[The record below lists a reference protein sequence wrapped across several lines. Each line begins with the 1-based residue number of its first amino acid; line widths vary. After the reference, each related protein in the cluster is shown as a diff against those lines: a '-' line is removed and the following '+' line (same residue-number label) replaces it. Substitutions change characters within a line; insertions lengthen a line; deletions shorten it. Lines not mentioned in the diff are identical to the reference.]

1 MKTLVCYYNSNQ
13 PTLDH
18 CDPDST
24 SLNTW
29 EGPILSVGQSSLVA
43 QRADKWLLRS
53 YIQMLPFSSPQNTY
67 SSAAKV
73 KQVSPNCSNASRPGL
88 NSTSEAHLARGS
100 SVHLPASTFPTYQ
113 LYPYST
119 FPPMLAWGHGMLGIE
134 TRNHLLPQR

>member
-1 MKTLVCYYNSNQ
+1 MKTLVCHYNSNQ
-13 PTLDH
+13 PILDH
-18 CDPDST
+18 RDLDST

-73 KQVSPNCSNASRPGL
+73 KQVSPNYSNASRPGL
-88 NSTSEAHLARGS
+88 NSTSEAHLAGGS
-100 SVHLPASTFPTYQ
+100 FSVHLPASTLPTNYI
-113 LYPYST
+113 LTLP
-119 FPPMLAWGHGMLGIE
+119 
-134 TRNHLLPQR
+134 LPQCLSGVLARWGLKPGS